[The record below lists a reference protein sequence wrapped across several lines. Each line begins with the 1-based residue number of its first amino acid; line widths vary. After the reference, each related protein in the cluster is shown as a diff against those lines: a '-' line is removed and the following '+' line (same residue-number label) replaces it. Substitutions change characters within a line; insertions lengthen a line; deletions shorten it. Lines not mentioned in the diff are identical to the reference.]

1 MTFEAFF
8 AAIFELV
15 SLWVPATES
24 AGEEQ
29 YACFLQGVFDWIAMP
44 TVGGSGTGEEAGGQ
58 GHVPVYDIALGGE
71 ESVLAGAVRIGGVR
85 CVPNFRMRPLEEVGS
100 MLTPDGQLAIE
111 LPAPPPTL
119 DPPAPAAVAGRRPRA
134 ALSSSP
140 GAQAEARAAAQLA
153 AVRASLA
160 PLTPHGFFGGH
171 AFLRRRSG
179 DARADH
185 RGGRPSSAGAC
196 VGGVHSAM
204 LAMASSHIERTQQEL
219 RRQRR
224 RRRRRRGGGVTGAA
238 AASALSA
245 SVPSLG
251 GSREV
256 RQPGRSQAAGRGGRS
271 RPGSGSSSGGGGGG
285 GAGELRYAGGGG
297 GGGGV
302 PGALTASRVRGAG
315 GRCALVDGTWVDSR
329 RSEVVAWDQA
339 AMGAGGLLRRGVPL
353 APPPQAAVSGALY
366 GGGGGAQ
373 LLSSPGGGGAGEL
386 RYAQLLPSS
395 GGGGAND
402 TNQGA
407 AAAARLAR
415 SWADSGDAQ
424 AAALQMAQR
433 RPRSAGSA
441 LPWGAAPGS
450 PGWLEL
456 VMQAAAAAEAAGAA
470 APSITRGV
478 ARLSRRR
485 RRINRPAG
493 QHSANA
499 LDLAAAAATTDT
511 VPHGGGQQQ
520 QQAHWRRL
528 SVALPRTRTASEA
541 VVHPRARRS
550 GASPPLSIY

>member
-1 MTFEAFF
+1 
-8 AAIFELV
+8 
-15 SLWVPATES
+15 
-24 AGEEQ
+24 
-29 YACFLQGVFDWIAMP
+29 
-44 TVGGSGTGEEAGGQ
+44 
-58 GHVPVYDIALGGE
+58 
-71 ESVLAGAVRIGGVR
+71 
-85 CVPNFRMRPLEEVGS
+85 

-140 GAQAEARAAAQLA
+140 GTQAEARAAAQLA

-373 LLSSPGGGGAGEL
+373 LLPSPGGGGAGEL
-386 RYAQLLPSS
+386 RYAQLLPSP
-395 GGGGAND
+395 GGGGANE
-402 TNQGA
+402 GA

-520 QQAHWRRL
+520 QQQQAHWRRL